1 MSTDSFKQTL
11 VQFSVDFL

>member
-11 VQFSVDFL
+11 VQFSLDFL